1 MIAPPP
7 RATLDPV
14 TESEQLRLARGGL
27 VATLATAIALG
38 GHLLGGG
45 GLPALL
51 GTLLAWGLSATL
63 TSAVA
68 GHRLSLW
75 RLTISVMV
83 SQVLFHALFMIGGL
97 GVVGAA
103 PTGHHHVGAGGLAT
117 TPTVHADHAEHAAHA
132 AHAGSTGSL
141 GTVGHLLLG
150 SATPLMAAGHLLAT
164 ILTVVAIHV
173 GERMLF
179 RALHL
184 TDLIDSVHGDLAHW
198 LAPWSP
204 RLVTAVVLC
213 AVTAWARLLDRLRSL
228 RRIPPVHRPLAQ
240 RHPEVLPQR
249 GPPSF
254 ATA

>member
-1 MIAPPP
+1 VIAPPP
-7 RATLDPV
+7 RATLDLV
-14 TESEQLRLARGGL
+14 TDSEQFRLARGGL

-45 GLPALL
+45 GPPALL

-75 RLTISVMV
+75 RLTLSVMV

-103 PTGHHHVGAGGLAT
+103 PTGHHHLVAGGLAT
-117 TPTVHADHAEHAAHA
+117 TPAAHADHAAHA
-132 AHAGSTGSL
+132 LHGGSAGSL
-141 GTVGHLLLG
+141 GTAGHLLLG

-164 ILTVVAIHV
+164 ILTVIAIHV

-184 TDLIDSVHGDLAHW
+184 TDLIDTVRGDLAGW

-204 RLVTAVVLC
+204 RLVTAVVLR

-228 RRIPPVHRPLAQ
+228 RHAPPAGRPLTG
-240 RHPEVLPQR
+240 RYREVLPQR